1 MNTQRNIV
9 NDGEKE
15 IFLPVLQAFRKNELY
30 KKNYKLNIVSIILM
44 QICFI
49 FDLNFK
55 KSFEILEN
63 KKIIERKIGILREN
77 CDKTI
82 VDEIE
87 KTVFSYINS
96 II

>member
-1 MNTQRNIV
+1 
-9 NDGEKE
+9 
-15 IFLPVLQAFRKNELY
+15 
-30 KKNYKLNIVSIILM
+30 M